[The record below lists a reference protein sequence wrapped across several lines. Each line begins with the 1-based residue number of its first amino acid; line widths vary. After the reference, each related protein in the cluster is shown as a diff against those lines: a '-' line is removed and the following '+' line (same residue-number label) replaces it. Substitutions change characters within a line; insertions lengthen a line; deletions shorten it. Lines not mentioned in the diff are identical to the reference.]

1 MSNPLAGTIK
11 TGYLCDPFSKKITGG
26 TGGGMAPCSFKNLPW
41 SNLWLNHISMSK
53 LHFTTKHANAATVQ
67 RNWYVVDG
75 TNQTV
80 GRMCARVASVLR
92 GKNKAY
98 YTPHVDCGDYVIIIN
113 ADKVKFT
120 GNKMEEKEYLTFSGY
135 PGGLKSEIAKDL
147 LKRRPD
153 ALVER
158 AVKGMLPK
166 NRLGRKM
173 IKKLFVYAGSEHQ
186 HTAQQPKEL
195 KF

>member
-1 MSNPLAGTIK
+1 
-11 TGYLCDPFSKKITGG
+11 
-26 TGGGMAPCSFKNLPW
+26 
-41 SNLWLNHISMSK
+41 
-53 LHFTTKHANAATVQ
+53 
-67 RNWYVVDG
+67 VDG

-80 GRMCARVASVLR
+80 GRMCSKIAAVLR

-98 YTPHVDCGDYVIIIN
+98 YTPHVDCGDYIIVTN
-113 ADKVKFT
+113 CEKVKLT
-120 GNKMEEKEYLTFSGY
+120 GNKMDQKIYDTYSGH
-135 PGGLKSEIAKDL
+135 PGGRKEEVAKDL
-147 LKRRPD
+147 QRRRPEV
-153 ALVER
+153 LIER

-173 IKKLFVYAGSEHQ
+173 YKKLFVYVGDQHP

>member
-1 MSNPLAGTIK
+1 
-11 TGYLCDPFSKKITGG
+11 
-26 TGGGMAPCSFKNLPW
+26 
-41 SNLWLNHISMSK
+41 MSK
-53 LHFTTKHANAATVQ
+53 LHFTTKSANEATVT

-80 GRMCARVASVLR
+80 GRICAKIAAVLR

-98 YTPHVDCGDYVIIIN
+98 YTPHVDCGDFVMVTN
-113 ADKVKFT
+113 CEKVKFT
-120 GNKMEEKEYLTFSGY
+120 GNKFEKKGYMHYTGY
-135 PGGLKSEIAKDL
+135 PGGQKVENAKDL
-147 LKRRPD
+147 IKRRPE
-153 ALVER
+153 VIIER

-173 IKKLFVYAGSEHQ
+173 YKKLFVYAGDQHP

>member
-1 MSNPLAGTIK
+1 
-11 TGYLCDPFSKKITGG
+11 
-26 TGGGMAPCSFKNLPW
+26 
-41 SNLWLNHISMSK
+41 MSK

-80 GRMCARVASVLR
+80 GRMCAKIAAVLR

-98 YTPHVDCGDYVIIIN
+98 YTPHVDCGDYVIVIN

-120 GNKMEEKEYLTFSGY
+120 GNKLNVKEYQNFSGY
-135 PGGLKSEIAKDL
+135 PGGQRIEIAKDL
-147 LKRRPD
+147 LRRRPESV
-153 ALVER
+153 VER

-173 IKKLFVYAGSEHQ
+173 YKKLFVYAGAEHQ
-186 HTAQQPKEL
+186 HGAQQPKEL

>member
-1 MSNPLAGTIK
+1 
-11 TGYLCDPFSKKITGG
+11 
-26 TGGGMAPCSFKNLPW
+26 
-41 SNLWLNHISMSK
+41 MSK
-53 LHFTTKHANAATVQ
+53 LHFTTIHANEATVQ

-80 GRMCARVASVLR
+80 GRMCAKIASVLR

-98 YTPHVDCGDYVIIIN
+98 FTPHVDCGDFVIVTN
-113 ADKVKFT
+113 CDKVKFT
-120 GNKMEEKEYLTFSGY
+120 GKKLDDKIYINYSGY
-135 PGGLKSEIAKDL
+135 PGGKKEEVAGDL

-153 ALVER
+153 VIIER

-166 NRLGRKM
+166 NKLGRKM
-173 IKKLFVYAGSEHQ
+173 YKKLFVYAGSEHP
-186 HTAQQPKEL
+186 HTAQNPQQL